1 LIASVVSSGGHQAWA
16 YNSTVPGPE
25 LRVRHGDR
33 VRVTLINHLPDA
45 TSIHWHGINVR
56 NAMDG
61 VAGITQDGVRPG
73 ASFTYEFIARSA
85 GTYWYHSH
93 QETSNQIPQGLVGT
107 IVVEPKD
114 APTARARDYSLL
126 VHKMPGTDAIAVNGT
141 SNLHLNAAP
150 GATVRIRIT
159 NAVVPSFDGA
169 PLTPVLTGAPYVV
182 EALDGH
188 DLNGPQQ
195 LGLSGFRSVWASAPT

>member
-16 YNSTVPGPE
+16 YNGTVPGPE

-33 VRVTLINHLPDA
+33 ARVTLINQLPDA

-114 APTARARDYSLL
+114 ARPPALATTACSCTRCR
-126 VHKMPGTDAIAVNGT
+126 
-141 SNLHLNAAP
+141 
-150 GATVRIRIT
+150 
-159 NAVVPSFDGA
+159 
-169 PLTPVLTGAPYVV
+169 
-182 EALDGH
+182 
-188 DLNGPQQ
+188 
-195 LGLSGFRSVWASAPT
+195 APTRLLSTVLPIFI